1 VKELLIALAVLI
13 APRAAVRADTLAII
27 DAAVFAVEHDPE
39 APIFGSREADAAVLL
54 YTAWRESEWYLHAV
68 GDHGRA
74 LGAWQLQFEAGRGDA
89 RKQAVVALQLL
100 HWAARVCPDLPAAA
114 YLSGRCDRARVQ
126 AGQRMN
132 RVARL
137 LERLDRGASEM
148 QTGP

>member
-1 VKELLIALAVLI
+1 LKELLIALAFLI
-13 APRAAVRADTLAII
+13 APRAASRTDTLAII
-27 DAAVFAVEHDPE
+27 DATVFAVEHDPD

-54 YTAWRESEWYLHAV
+54 YTAWRESEWHLHAV

-137 LERLDRGASEM
+137 LDRLRSGVSEM